1 MVPARASVRR
11 GRNGLDDFRRGRND
25 LSDLILCKT
34 ISIFIELLPNETP
47 MTEPTQTHQLVR
59 FFKVLGQPQRLAIVG
74 LLARRP
80 HTVEQLGRELDI
92 SVSTVSHHL
101 SRLADAGLVSARAE
115 SYYSVYRLNTEV
127 LTQMARELL
136 HHAQPD
142 IPAASEAADAFER
155 KVLTTFTTPD
165 GRIKAFP
172 VQEKKFLV
180 LVRHVLKAFEPG
192 VRYTEKRV
200 NQILANY
207 SEDTARLRR
216 ALVDYRCM
224 AREGGGGKYWRID

>member
-1 MVPARASVRR
+1 MQ
-11 GRNGLDDFRRGRND
+11 DDAQVN
-25 LSDLILCKT
+25 
-34 ISIFIELLPNETP
+34 
-47 MTEPTQTHQLVR
+47 QLVQ

-74 LLARRP
+74 HLARRP
-80 HTVEQLGRELDI
+80 HTVEQLGKELGI

-101 SRLADAGLVSARAE
+101 SRLSDAGLVSARAE

-127 LTQMARELL
+127 LSQMSRDLL
-136 HHAQPD
+136 RHAQPGV
-142 IPAASEAADAFER
+142 PAAAAAAHDFDR
-155 KVLTTFTTPD
+155 KVLSTFTTPE

-180 LVRHVLKAFEPG
+180 LVRHVLAAFEPG

-200 NQILANY
+200 NQILANFN
-207 SEDTARLRR
+207 EDTARLRR
-216 ALVDYRCM
+216 ALVDHKFM